1 MYLVTELQQA
11 ELPWPTAPADAE
23 ALEKQ
28 LWSDAVAVILAVLPL
43 AKWRL
48 FHFSGAAA
56 HSLKL
61 RLRFKCGS

>member
-11 ELPWPTAPADAE
+11 ELPCPTASAVCRGPRE
-23 ALEKQ
+23 A
-28 LWSDAVAVILAVLPL
+28 LWSDAVAVMLAVLPL
-43 AKWRL
+43 AKWRP